1 MKKKKDKAVDQYK
14 RVKDSIKLFQLL
26 PNQYEIDVF
35 LCVSELPTP
44 EIIPYLNETLDLGFD
59 YDTLRNFDADCPMT
73 IFSAKLPKAVVVLRS
88 VDNVID
94 YSSILAHE
102 LMHVATFISAV
113 VDININ
119 HEETSE
125 VWAYFMSF
133 YMTVCMEIVSRY
145 KEWKREEEKK
155 AKAKAKKRREIKK
168 KKKEAKEEEENQVK
182 VKIKTETTP
191 KRPKKRDKEKLDQLL
206 EELEDK
212 PKKKP
217 TKRTKKKENVNEQ

>member
-1 MKKKKDKAVDQYK
+1 MKNKKDKAIDKYK
-14 RVKDSIKLFQLL
+14 EVKDAIKLFQLL
-26 PNQYEIDVF
+26 PNQYEIDLF
-35 LCVSELPTP
+35 LCISELPTP

-59 YDTLRNFDADCPMT
+59 YDTIKSFDADCPMT
-73 IFSAKLPKAVVVLRS
+73 IFSSKLPKAAIVLRS

-102 LMHVATFISAV
+102 LVHVATFISSIV
-113 VDININ
+113 DVDID
-119 HEETSE
+119 HLHTSE

-145 KEWKREEEKK
+145 KDWKKEEAKK
-155 AKAKAKKRREIKK
+155 AKAKAKKKKANRTNKEINE
-168 KKKEAKEEEENQVK
+168 KE
-182 VKIKTETTP
+182 
-191 KRPKKRDKEKLDQLL
+191 LDQLL

-217 TKRTKKKENVNEQ
+217 TKKTKKKEKVNE